1 MTGWRRMSYKFNR
14 GCWVESWEE
23 TRLRTTLHENDGM
36 RGAPHRGNRAD
47 GGPEAP
53 MLSIENKIQMARAL
67 YVQWGRALLEDPGIR
82 GLLHRLERG
91 MTVSHETMHL
101 LGIDSACA
109 RCDATAPEGSCCSRG
124 LENKCDVVLLLLNLL
139 VGASLDEGRSREDS
153 CFFLGPRGCRLRVR
167 SLLCIE
173 YLCPELEEA
182 LGWEGLLRIQG
193 ATGGELE
200 CSFLLCDAVKKQIAS
215 EGKS

>member
-23 TRLRTTLHENDGM
+23 TRLRAALHENAETREVSI
-36 RGAPHRGNRAD
+36 RGKRT
-47 GGPEAP
+47 GGRPESP
-53 MLSIENKIQMARAL
+53 MLSIEDKIQMARAL
-67 YVQWGRALLEDPGIR
+67 YVQWGRALLEDAGIR
-82 GLLHRLERG
+82 GLLQRLERD
-91 MTVSHETMHL
+91 MAFSHETMHL

-124 LENKCDVVLLLLNLL
+124 LENKYDVVLLLLNLL
-139 VGASLDEGRSREDS
+139 MGVGLDGGRSREDS

-200 CSFLLCDAVKKQIAS
+200 SSFFLCDAVKKRIAS
-215 EGKS
+215 A

>member
-1 MTGWRRMSYKFNR
+1 MSYKFNR

-23 TRLRTTLHENDGM
+23 TRLRAALHENGETREASPRGKHTDG
-36 RGAPHRGNRAD
+36 R
-47 GGPEAP
+47 PESP
-53 MLSIENKIQMARAL
+53 MLSIEDKIQIARAF
-67 YVQWGRALLEDPGIR
+67 YVQWGRALLEDAGIR
-82 GLLHRLERG
+82 GLLQRLERD
-91 MTVSHETMHL
+91 MAFSHEIMHL

-124 LENKCDVVLLLLNLL
+124 LENKYDVVLLLLNLL
-139 VGASLDEGRSREDS
+139 MGVSLDGGRSREDS
-153 CFFLGPRGCRLRVR
+153 CFFLGPQGCRLRVR

-182 LGWEGLLRIQG
+182 LGWEGRLHIQG

-200 CSFLLCDAVKKQIAS
+200 CSFLLCDAVKKRIAS
-215 EGKS
+215 V

>member
-1 MTGWRRMSYKFNR
+1 MSYKFNR

-23 TRLRTTLHENDGM
+23 TRLRAALHENDEVHGAAP
-36 RGAPHRGNRAD
+36 RGKRPD
-47 GGPEAP
+47 GSPEAT
-53 MLSIENKIQMARAL
+53 MLSIEDKIQMARAV
-67 YVQWGRALLEDPGIR
+67 YIQWGRALLEDPGIR
-82 GLLHRLERG
+82 GLLQRLERD
-91 MTVSHETMHL
+91 MAFSHETMHL

-124 LENKCDVVLLLLNLL
+124 LENKYDVVLLLLNLL
-139 VGASLDEGRSREDS
+139 MGVNLDDGRSREDS

-200 CSFLLCDAVKKQIAS
+200 CSFLLCDAIKKQIAS

>member
-1 MTGWRRMSYKFNR
+1 MSYKFNR

-23 TRLRTTLHENDGM
+23 TRLKAALHENAEA
-36 RGAPHRGNRAD
+36 REVSPRENRTD
-47 GGPEAP
+47 CRPEAT
-53 MLSIENKIQMARAL
+53 MLTIEDKIQMARAL
-67 YVQWGRALLEDPGIR
+67 YVHWGRSLLEDPGVR
-82 GLLHRLERG
+82 GLIQRLERD
-91 MTVSHETMHL
+91 MAFSHETMHL

-124 LENKCDVVLLLLNLL
+124 LEHKYDVVLLLLNLL
-139 VGASLDEGRSREDS
+139 MGVTLDEGRSREDS

-173 YLCPELEEA
+173 YLCPELEVA

-200 CSFLLCDAVKKQIAS
+200 TSFLLCDAVKKRIAS
-215 EGKS
+215 V